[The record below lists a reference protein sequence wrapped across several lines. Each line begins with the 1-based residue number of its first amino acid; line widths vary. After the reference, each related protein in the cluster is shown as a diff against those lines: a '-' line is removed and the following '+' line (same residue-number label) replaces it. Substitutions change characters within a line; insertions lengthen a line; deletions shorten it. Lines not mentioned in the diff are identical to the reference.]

1 MGGGRGQGHG
11 DPNVPTL
18 SLVER
23 LSNGIICKSRGVCD
37 ELGRGGGGVE
47 VTLVTRYSIFMRVL
61 VSVLVRFCFL
71 VFVLQS
77 DRIYNINS
85 CPSVLNLP
93 HRPRLLPMGAGD
105 GGSEWQGERGSGDE
119 VVTQK

>member
-1 MGGGRGQGHG
+1 M
-11 DPNVPTL
+11 
-18 SLVER
+18 SLE
-23 LSNGIICKSRGVCD
+23 G
-37 ELGRGGGGVE
+37 EGGGGGGDAGDSLFYFYACACVCACA
-47 VTLVTRYSIFMRVL
+47 F
-61 VSVLVRFCFL
+61 FFL